1 MEEKTNYL
9 KKSRTS
15 SSGSFTGIS
24 RLFEVLHE
32 HDTTASE
39 LRHIYD
45 AFVMQNEQ
53 TPEENKLNK
62 QEYAMLDAVNNLF
75 VKPAKKKVAID
86 IPADKV
92 LEFNTLA
99 PAIKGG
105 SGKYLR
111 CNIKEVESAF
121 QWLFKNYPTHN
132 NWDIIMQA
140 GEMYW
145 NDMMQENYKY
155 ARRVKYL
162 IRKQMQDKS
171 FESELVEY
179 YQRILDG
186 DLGNRVDNHFQE
198 RVV

>member
-1 MEEKTNYL
+1 MLYSVLEKHKVTERDLRFAYDCFVL
-9 KKSRTS
+9 GHPLTPQEQEMLQAVDA
-15 SSGSFTGIS
+15 
-24 RLFEVLHE
+24 LF
-32 HDTTASE
+32 A
-39 LRHIYD
+39 
-45 AFVMQNEQ
+45 
-53 TPEENKLNK
+53 
-62 QEYAMLDAVNNLF
+62 
-75 VKPAKKKVAID
+75 KPAKKKITID